1 MLENN
6 ANNENDD
13 NDDNDIILY
22 QPRIMSKLELF
33 HTYHIIIAK
42 WKAHQ
47 PNDLRVNSLVPLP
60 ISFLKIDD
68 SLSYFEDSVL
78 DL

>member
-1 MLENN
+1 
-6 ANNENDD
+6 
-13 NDDNDIILY
+13 
-22 QPRIMSKLELF
+22 MSKLELF
-33 HTYHIIIAK
+33 YAYNIIMAK
-42 WKAHQ
+42 WKVHQ

-68 SLSYFEDSVL
+68 LLSYFEDSVL